1 MQFKLRS
8 SIVASFPSARS
19 RGICAMKSWFVDV
32 HTSWKLVLWIPSMA
46 MGNDFCDTGGEVV
59 NSTLM
64 VGFGH
69 GNGIISQIRIDFS
82 IMVFILALL
91 PNFALVLLSSAQSL
105 FVLFGLLL
113 CTMLRV
119 RGWSCRGPA
128 YYNFV
133 SSQGRL
139 SDPSPPA
146 CSSSNSSSHLP
157 MADPTSV
164 SLASVGNWG
173 PARIEEEL
181 FMVLHLYP

>member
-1 MQFKLRS
+1 
-8 SIVASFPSARS
+8 
-19 RGICAMKSWFVDV
+19 MKSWFVDV
-32 HTSWKLVLWIPSMA
+32 HTSWKLVLWIPSME
-46 MGNDFCDTGGEVV
+46 MGNDFRDTGGEVV
-59 NSTLM
+59 KSTLM

-105 FVLFGLLL
+105 VVLFGLLL

-139 SDPSPPA
+139 FDPSPPA
-146 CSSSNSSSHLP
+146 RSSSDSSSHLP

-173 PARIEEEL
+173 PARIEEES
-181 FMVLHLYP
+181 FMVLHLDP

>member
-1 MQFKLRS
+1 
-8 SIVASFPSARS
+8 
-19 RGICAMKSWFVDV
+19 
-32 HTSWKLVLWIPSMA
+32 
-46 MGNDFCDTGGEVV
+46 MGNEFRDTEGEVV

-91 PNFALVLLSSAQSL
+91 PNFALVLLSSVQSL

-146 CSSSNSSSHLP
+146 CSASNSSSHLP

-181 FMVLHLYP
+181 FMVLHLYPWLMVSFPSSLDPLPSTSIDGDVDPHREIQDKH